1 MHGVSRK
8 LITAAATVL
17 AIAGAVALG
26 GCGATKTIGGVVDPV
41 ARAAEVTSHSPGYRL
56 SGTISVTS
64 AATTVHG
71 TMSGVIDTADHTGAM
86 TVHET
91 VLGHSLSIAERIA
104 GTTVYMGASGEPALA
119 RLTGGK
125 QWLKM
130 DLSRALGTLGFAGM
144 PAQTTDP
151 SQFVQYLRA
160 VSAKTTRV
168 GTETIDGTQATHYHA
183 VIDLDKY
190 PQLFPAAQRS
200 AAAQGVANME
210 SVMGSHTLPMDV
222 WIDSRQ
228 LVRRMSFA
236 FNECVQ
242 NQHLTMSMTMNMSDY
257 GQQAV
262 PPPPAPS
269 QTYDITP
276 LIVKAMK
283 SVKLTCG
290 TSA

>member
-1 MHGVSRK
+1 VPAVSRK
-8 LITAAATVL
+8 LITAAVTVS
-17 AIAGAVALG
+17 AIAGGVALG

-56 SGTISVTS
+56 SGTITVTGAVS
-64 AATTVHG
+64 TVRG
-71 TMSGVIDTADHTGAM
+71 TMSGVIDTANHTGSLTM
-86 TVHET
+86 HET
-91 VLGHSLSIAERIA
+91 VLGHSLAIAERLA
-104 GTTVYMGASGEPALA
+104 GTTIYMTAPGQPALA
-119 RLTGGK
+119 RVTGGK

-130 DLSRALGTLGFAGM
+130 DLSRALGTLGFGGL
-144 PAQTTDP
+144 PTQTTDP

-160 VSAKTTRV
+160 VGAKTTRV
-168 GTETIDGTQATHYHA
+168 GTETVDGTEATHYHA

-190 PQLFPAAQRS
+190 PQLLPPARRAG
-200 AAAQGVANME
+200 AAKGIASIETVT
-210 SVMGSHTLPMDV
+210 GSHTLPMDV

-242 NQHLTMSMTMNMSDY
+242 NQHTTMAMTMDMSDY
-257 GQQAV
+257 GQQTVA
-262 PPPPAPS
+262 PPPAPA

-283 SVKLTCG
+283 SVKLSCG
-290 TSA
+290 ASA

>member
-1 MHGVSRK
+1 MSRK
-8 LITAAATVL
+8 LIAAAVTVT
-17 AIAGAVALG
+17 AIAGGVALG

-41 ARAAEVTSHSPGYRL
+41 ARAAEVTSHSPGYRM
-56 SGTISVTS
+56 SGTISVTTS
-64 AATTVHG
+64 ATTVHG
-71 TMSGVIDTADHTGAM
+71 TMSGVIDTADHTGSM
-86 TVHET
+86 TMHET
-91 VLGHSLSIAERIA
+91 VLGHSLSIAERLA
-104 GTTVYMGASGEPALA
+104 GTTIYMGASGQPALA

-125 QWLKM
+125 HWLKM
-130 DLSRALGTLGFAGM
+130 DLDRALGTLGFGGL
-144 PAQTTDP
+144 PTQTTDP

-168 GTETIDGTQATHYHA
+168 GTATIDGTQTTHYHA

-190 PQLFPAAQRS
+190 PKLFRPAQRP
-200 AAAQGVANME
+200 AAAQGIASME
-210 SVMGSHTLPMDV
+210 TVIGSHTLPMDV

-228 LVRRMSFA
+228 LVRRMSFG
-236 FNECVQ
+236 FTECVQ
-242 NQHLTMSMTMNMSDY
+242 NQHLTMAMTMNMSDY
-257 GQQAV
+257 GQQSV
-262 PPPPAPS
+262 PPAPAAS